1 MWCINTLEY
10 YSAMKEKEILPFA
23 ATWMKLDIIILNEL
37 SQKEKDK
44 YYIISLTY
52 GIWKMT
58 QMNPSVRQKQTQ
70 RHRKEASPGCQRGRR
85 MREGT
90 DWEFGVRN
98 GNSFQCSCL
107 ENPRDGGA
115 WWAAVYGV
123 AQSRT
128 RLKRLS
134 SSSSSSRT
142 YFGLFLHYCLG
153 TYPFPLRS
161 WFFEKKIFILWI
173 CILQLESF
181 WMYLLWFHFLVNS
194 PLWGF

>member
-1 MWCINTLEY
+1 
-10 YSAMKEKEILPFA
+10 
-23 ATWMKLDIIILNEL
+23 
-37 SQKEKDK
+37 
-44 YYIISLTY
+44 
-52 GIWKMT
+52 
-58 QMNPSVRQKQTQ
+58 MNPSVRQKQTQ

-134 SSSSSSRT
+134 SSSSSRHRHK
-142 YFGLFLHYCLG
+142 LLPIEWMDNKVLLHSTGNYIHCPGINHNGKEYKEECMYVYNRVTLL
-153 TYPFPLRS
+153 YNRNQHNIVNQLCFN
-161 WFFEKKIFILWI
+161 FKK
-173 CILQLESF
+173 
-181 WMYLLWFHFLVNS
+181 
-194 PLWGF
+194 